1 MNDKQ
6 RKKFLRIIAA
16 TILMISLEFF
26 KVEGATKFFCYM
38 IPYFIVGYDILFKAA
53 KSLRKLNAL
62 DENFLMAFASVGA
75 IALSFFGEENFTEAV
90 AVILFYQ
97 VGELFESYAVGK
109 SRKNISELM
118 DIRPDYANIEN
129 FGKIF
134 FFNIRIRPFGN
145 CTVFFIGKFRNK
157 FTCIVFF
164 HCLIKLG
171 SRLY

>member
-1 MNDKQ
+1 MSSKQ

-16 TILMISLEFF
+16 TILMISLEFL

-62 DENFLMAFASVGA
+62 DENFLMAFASIGA

-118 DIRPDYANIEN
+118 DIRPDYAIIEN
-129 FGKIF
+129 FGKIE
-134 FFNIRIRPFGN
+134 RVDPD
-145 CTVFFIGKFRNK
+145 
-157 FTCIVFF
+157 
-164 HCLIKLG
+164 
-171 SRLY
+171 